1 MRVKVIFKTLCL
13 TAILAFPQ
21 IALSQTMNITVT
33 NIRST
38 NGKISIS
45 IFASEEE
52 FKTEKPSYTQVFDKA
67 NVKDKTCT
75 VKIDYKSG
83 TYGLSVYDDEN
94 GNGKMDENFL
104 GMPKEGF
111 GLSNYK
117 IKGLSRPAFKDFS
130 FPLKTN
136 ENRAVTVEMKYL

>member
-1 MRVKVIFKTLCL
+1 MRVKVILKGLCL
-13 TAILAFPQ
+13 AAILAFPQ
-21 IALSQTMNITVT
+21 IVMSQTMNITIT

-52 FKTEKPSYTQVFDKA
+52 FKAGKPSHTQVFDKT

-75 VKIDYKSG
+75 VKIDYKPG

-94 GNGKMDENFL
+94 GNGKMDNNLL

-130 FPLKTN
+130 FPLKAN
-136 ENRAVTVEMKYL
+136 ETVDVSVEMKYL